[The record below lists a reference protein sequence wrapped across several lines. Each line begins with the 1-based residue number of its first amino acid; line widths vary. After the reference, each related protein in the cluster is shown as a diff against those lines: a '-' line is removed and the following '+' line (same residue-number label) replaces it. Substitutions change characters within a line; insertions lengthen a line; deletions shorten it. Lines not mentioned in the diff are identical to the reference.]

1 MPFCVRRC
9 KYCAFVSCTDMSRQ
23 KAYVG
28 ALAKEIAA
36 RSERGAF
43 DTVYVGGGTPSTL
56 YRGGLTEILSAVR
69 AHYALRDPEIT
80 VECNPDSATPG
91 FFAECADNGVNR
103 ISIGL
108 QTADDEQ
115 LRAVGRPHDYRQF
128 LTAYERARAITDNVS
143 VDVMLG
149 LPGDTA
155 ETLDGTL
162 DRVLRL
168 EPAHVSL
175 YALKVEDNTPLAQEG
190 FTVDE
195 DLQADRYAR
204 AYERLIGAGFRRYEV
219 SNFCRP
225 GRESR
230 HNCKYWRMNR
240 YLGFGAAAHSFTGAE
255 RLANTDNI
263 AAYIVGAPSTVT
275 PVTDAD
281 FREEYIMLALRTAE
295 GIDLRDYRKRFGV
308 DLLAEKSAE
317 IQKLASFLLVT
328 PARLRLR
335 PDAFYVMNAVIARLL

>member
-1 MPFCVRRC
+1 MRRC
-9 KYCAFVSCTDMSRQ
+9 KYCAFVSCTDLSRQ

-28 ALAKEIAA
+28 ALVKEIAA

-69 AHYALRDPEIT
+69 AHFALRDPEIT

-91 FFAECADNGVNR
+91 FFAECKDNGVNR

-149 LPGDTA
+149 LPGGTA

-162 DRVLRL
+162 ESVLHL

-175 YALKVEDNTPLAQEG
+175 YALTVEEDTPLAKEG

-195 DLQADRYAR
+195 DLQADLYAR
-204 AYERLIGAGFRRYEV
+204 SYERLTAAGFRRYEV

-230 HNCKYWRMNR
+230 HNRKYWRMNR
-240 YLGFGAAAHSFTGAE
+240 YLGFGAAAHSFTGDA

-263 AAYIVGAPSTVT
+263 AAYIVGAQPTVT
-275 PVTDAD
+275 PVSDAD
-281 FREEYIMLALRTAE
+281 FREEFIMLALRTAE
-295 GIDLRDYRKRFGV
+295 GIDRRAYRKRFGV
-308 DLLAEKSAE
+308 DLCEEKSAE
-317 IQKLASFLLVT
+317 IRTLAPFLHVT
-328 PARLRLR
+328 PTRLRLQ
-335 PDAFYVMNAVIARLL
+335 PDAFYVMNSIIAKLI